1 MYNYTDIKTQNF
13 PFQKVPLKDF
23 SMEVRAHMDIKK
35 FLNNT
40 VLLLDLTQVSLD
52 AIIDEILH
60 KLLDSTESKV
70 AFDQARSALFTHD
83 NGKCCT

>member
-1 MYNYTDIKTQNF
+1 MCF
-13 PFQKVPLKDF
+13 MFQKVPLKDF
-23 SMEVRAHMDIKK
+23 SNEVRAHLDIKK

-40 VLLLDLTQVSLD
+40 VLLLDLHQVSLD

-60 KLLDSTESKV
+60 KLLDECESKV

-83 NGKCCT
+83 NGKSFVYIHDG